1 MRLHLIAEEV
11 GLTGMARIRVLIADD
26 HFVVRDGLSA
36 MLESSDEFEVVGQAE
51 DGQEAI
57 QLTEELQPD
66 VVLLDIQMPKLDGIE
81 ATYRIRRKFPKIQV
95 VILSTFDQD
104 EYVYQSLQAGAKG
117 YVLKD
122 SGLDELLAVVRAA
135 ARGESLLSTNITTKL
150 VKYISTPRRG
160 QRLTNREGEV
170 LSLVAKGLRNR
181 DIARRLCISEQT
193 VKNHINHIITKLGV
207 QSRTEAVSRALER
220 KLIKQN

>member
-1 MRLHLIAEEV
+1 M
-11 GLTGMARIRVLIADD
+11 TRIRVLIADD

-51 DGQEAI
+51 DGREAI
-57 QLTEELQPD
+57 QLTQELQPD

-81 ATYRIRRKFPKIQV
+81 ATYRIRRKFPKTQV

-122 SGLDELLAVVRAA
+122 SGLDELLAVVRAV

-150 VKYISTPRRG
+150 VDYISTPQRG

-181 DIARRLCISEQT
+181 EIARRLCISEQT

-207 QSRTEAVSRALER
+207 QSRTEAVSRALEQ

>member
-1 MRLHLIAEEV
+1 
-11 GLTGMARIRVLIADD
+11 MARIRVLIADD

-51 DGQEAI
+51 DGREAI
-57 QLTEELQPD
+57 RLTEKLQPD
-66 VVLLDIQMPKLDGIE
+66 VVLLDIQMPKMDGIE
-81 ATYRIRRKFPKIQV
+81 ATYRIRRRFPNTQI

-135 ARGESLLSTNITTKL
+135 ACGESLLSTNITTKL
-150 VKYISTPRRG
+150 VEYISTPRRG
-160 QRLTNREGEV
+160 QRLTNRESEV

-181 DIARRLCISEQT
+181 EIARQLCISEQT

-207 QSRTEAVSRALER
+207 QSRTEAASRALEQ

>member
-1 MRLHLIAEEV
+1 M
-11 GLTGMARIRVLIADD
+11 TRIRVLIADD
-26 HFVVRDGLSA
+26 HFVIRDGLSA
-36 MLESSDEFEVVGQAE
+36 MLASSDEFEIVGQAE
-51 DGQEAI
+51 DGREAI
-57 QLTEELQPD
+57 RLTQELQPD
-66 VVLLDIQMPKLDGIE
+66 VVLLDIQMPKVDGIE
-81 ATYRIRRKFPKIQV
+81 ATYRIRRQFPKIQV

-150 VKYISTPRRG
+150 VAYISTPQRG

-181 DIARRLCISEQT
+181 EIARRLCISEQT

-207 QSRTEAVSRALER
+207 QSRTEAVSLALER